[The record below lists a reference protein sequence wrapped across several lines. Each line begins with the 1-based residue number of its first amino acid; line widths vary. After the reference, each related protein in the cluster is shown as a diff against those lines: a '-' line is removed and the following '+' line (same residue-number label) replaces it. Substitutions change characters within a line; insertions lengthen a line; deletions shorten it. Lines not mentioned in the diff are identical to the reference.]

1 MLQSWRY
8 WLKNEQYQTVLIAH
22 MHITYV
28 QACRKVRFH
37 FTTIDSR
44 YYAGGKT
51 DFSIVLAD
59 IEKKLPPHIKKLQS
73 GKDKNSPKVYAEY
86 SIGYDD
92 ADLPKQEKEG
102 SFARFLAKDPYEE
115 LLEDDIELVK
125 NIIKKTY
132 GVSKDESNK
141 IEYKIISEG
150 VMHGD
155 NG

>member
-1 MLQSWRY
+1 MYIIS
-8 WLKNEQYQTVLIAH
+8 
-22 MHITYV
+22 V
-28 QACRKVRFH
+28 QACRKVRFN

-59 IEKKLPPHIKKLQS
+59 IEKKLPPHIKKLQY
-73 GKDKNSPKVYAEY
+73 GKEDKSSPKVYVEY